1 MLLTQEKHLV
11 GNTSMLKFSCSC
23 PDGSKKK
30 NQFYD
35 GVPQIVAD
43 WSSSDS
49 GAQDGKCKH
58 VWAVKIIMGL
68 VKEGDVPS
76 DIPVRP
82 LASDDEKVKEVWQKD
97 DSKGHAFNWQDT
109 FDFEEFEFYKGG

>member
-1 MLLTQEKHLV
+1 MLLMQEKHLV
-11 GNTSMLKFSCSC
+11 ENTSMLKFSCNC
-23 PDGSKKK
+23 PDASKKK

-35 GVPQIVAD
+35 GVPQIVSD

-49 GAQDGKCKH
+49 GAQNGECKH

-76 DIPVRP
+76 DILVRP
-82 LASDDEKVKEVWQKD
+82 LVSDDEKIKEVYQKD
-97 DSKGHAFNWQDT
+97 DSKGHAFNWQDSFG
-109 FDFEEFEFYKGG
+109 FDEFEFYEGG